1 MIHDWELAC
10 VQEWKKRNPGA
21 KRPAFE
27 DAKEIVRG
35 LFADVNLKPIPR
47 RGWTIGSS
55 WPGIRE
61 AFGDGRAEEALRNWI
76 RASEDDIDYWQALH
90 AVAAQLLRDRQAFP
104 HILADWW
111 ADVLEGVRRKPKV
124 PPGKHWYANNSRD
137 MWICYA
143 VELLVELGMPA
154 TRNAASPPESA
165 CDAVGKVVHRGYDV
179 IVSTGYGSAPS
190 QRLPRPW
197 ETWDKKLHSD
207 KRNP

>member
-1 MIHDWELAC
+1 MHDGGLAC
-10 VQEWKKRNPGA
+10 VQEWKHRNPDA

-35 LFADVNLKPIPR
+35 LFAGANLNPIPR

-61 AFGDGRAEEALRNWI
+61 IFGDGRAEEALRNWI
-76 RASEDDIDYWQALH
+76 GTSKADIDYWQALH
-90 AVAAQLLRDRQAFP
+90 AVAAQLLRDHEKFP
-104 HILADWW
+104 HILADWL

-124 PPGKHWYANNSRD
+124 PSGKPWYANNSRD
-137 MWICYA
+137 LWICYA
-143 VELLVELGMPA
+143 LELLVALGMTA

-165 CDAVGKVVHRGYDV
+165 CDAVGEVVNISHSE
-179 IVSTGYGSAPS
+179 IVSIWYGSAPS

-197 ETWDKKLHSD
+197 ETWDKKLHSG
-207 KRNP
+207 KKNP